1 MIDLHLHILPG
12 IDDGSSSL
20 EESVRMAKRLSEL
33 GFKGAFCT
41 SHYIADSPQAA
52 DNQTKNR
59 LREKL
64 QAELDKAGI
73 KLKLLPGNEI
83 YIDPKMVDF
92 LTTKKATCLGGD
104 FNARKKNQHVLFE
117 LPFYAEVSYLRDIIF
132 ELKAKDLVPVL
143 AHPERYLF
151 VQKKKEVI
159 FEIVKLGVKLQSNY
173 GSIVG
178 QYGGKAKKIM
188 KFLLKNR
195 LVSYLG
201 TDIHRAEGSLFLKFE
216 KAEKKII
223 KLIGETEYRKIIERG
238 DELAKPFLNN

>member
-52 DNQTKNR
+52 DNQTKNH

-73 KLKLLPGNEI
+73 KLKLMPGNEI
-83 YIDPKMVDF
+83 YIDPKMVDY
-92 LTTKKATCLGGD
+92 LTKGKASCLGD
-104 FNARKKNQHVLFE
+104 DLSSKKKHQHVLFE

-132 ELKAKDLVPVL
+132 ELKAKGLVPIL

-151 VQKKKEVI
+151 IQKKKEVI

-223 KLIGETEYRKIIERG
+223 KLIGEPEYRKIIERG

>member
-1 MIDLHLHILPG
+1 
-12 IDDGSSSL
+12 
-20 EESVRMAKRLSEL
+20 MAKRLSEL

-52 DNQTKNR
+52 DNQTKNH

-73 KLKLLPGNEI
+73 KLKLMPGNEI
-83 YIDPKMVDF
+83 YIDPKMVDY
-92 LTTKKATCLGGD
+92 LAKGKASCLGGELSS
-104 FNARKKNQHVLFE
+104 RKKHQHVLFE

-132 ELKAKDLVPVL
+132 ELKAKGLVPVL

-151 VQKKKEVI
+151 IQKKKEVI

>member
-1 MIDLHLHILPG
+1 
-12 IDDGSSSL
+12 
-20 EESVRMAKRLSEL
+20 MAKRLSEL

-83 YIDPKMVDF
+83 YIDPKMVDY
-92 LTTKKATCLGGD
+92 LTKGKASCLGGELSS
-104 FNARKKNQHVLFE
+104 KKKHQHILFE

-132 ELKAKDLVPVL
+132 ELKAKGLVPVL

-223 KLIGETEYRKIIERG
+223 KLIGEPEYRKIIEHG
-238 DELAKPFLNN
+238 DELAKPFLSN

>member
-1 MIDLHLHILPG
+1 
-12 IDDGSSSL
+12 
-20 EESVRMAKRLSEL
+20 MAKRLSEL
-33 GFKGAFCT
+33 GFRGAFCT

-52 DNQTKNR
+52 DNQIKNR

-64 QAELDKAGI
+64 QAELDKAEI

-132 ELKAKDLVPVL
+132 ELKAKGLVPVL

-151 VQKKKEVI
+151 IQKNKEAV
-159 FEIVKLGVKLQSNY
+159 FELKKLGVKLQSNY

-223 KLIGETEYRKIIERG
+223 KLIGEPEYRKIIERG

>member
-1 MIDLHLHILPG
+1 
-12 IDDGSSSL
+12 
-20 EESVRMAKRLSEL
+20 MAKRLSEL

-73 KLKLLPGNEI
+73 KLKLMPGNEI

-92 LTTKKATCLGGD
+92 LTTKKATCLGGGC
-104 FNARKKNQHVLFE
+104 NARKKNQHVLFE

-132 ELKAKDLVPVL
+132 ELKAKGLVPVL

-151 VQKKKEVI
+151 IQKKKEAI

-223 KLIGETEYRKIIERG
+223 KLIGEPEYRKIIEHG
-238 DELAKPFLNN
+238 DELAKPFLSN

>member
-1 MIDLHLHILPG
+1 
-12 IDDGSSSL
+12 
-20 EESVRMAKRLSEL
+20 MAKRLSEL

-73 KLKLLPGNEI
+73 KLKLMPGNEI

-132 ELKAKDLVPVL
+132 ELKAKGLVPVL

-151 VQKKKEVI
+151 IQKKKEAI

-223 KLIGETEYRKIIERG
+223 KLIGEPEYRKIIEHG
-238 DELAKPFLNN
+238 DELAKPFLSN

>member
-1 MIDLHLHILPG
+1 MIDLHLHILPE

-83 YIDPKMVDF
+83 YIDPKMVNF

-132 ELKAKDLVPVL
+132 ELKAKGLVLIL

-151 VQKKKEVI
+151 IQKKKETI

>member
-12 IDDGSSSL
+12 IDDGSGSI
-20 EESVRMAKRLSEL
+20 EESVKMARKLAGL
-33 GFKGAFCT
+33 GFNGVFCA

-64 QAELDKAGI
+64 QTELDKAGI
-73 KLKLLPGNEI
+73 KLKLMPGNEI
-83 YIDPKMVDF
+83 YIDPKMVDY
-92 LTTKKATCLGGD
+92 LTKGKASCLGGELSS
-104 FNARKKNQHVLFE
+104 RKRHQHVLFE

-132 ELKAKDLVPVL
+132 ELKAKGLVPVL

-151 VQKKKEVI
+151 IQKKKEAI

-188 KFLLKNR
+188 KFLLKNH

-216 KAEKKII
+216 KAEKKIV

-238 DELAKPFLNN
+238 DELAKPFLSN

>member
-1 MIDLHLHILPG
+1 
-12 IDDGSSSL
+12 
-20 EESVRMAKRLSEL
+20 MAKRLSEL

-83 YIDPKMVDF
+83 YIDPKMVDY
-92 LTTKKATCLGGD
+92 LTKGKASCLGGELSS
-104 FNARKKNQHVLFE
+104 KKKHQHVLFE

-132 ELKAKDLVPVL
+132 ELKAKGLVPVL

-216 KAEKKII
+216 KAEKKIV
-223 KLIGETEYRKIIERG
+223 KLIGEPEYRKIIERG

>member
-12 IDDGSSSL
+12 IDDGSESI
-20 EESVRMAKRLSEL
+20 EESVKMARKLVGL
-33 GFKGAFCT
+33 GFNGVFWT

-59 LREKL
+59 LREQL
-64 QAELDKAGI
+64 QTELDKAGI
-73 KLKLLPGNEI
+73 KLKLMPGNEI
-83 YIDPKMVDF
+83 YIDPKMVDY
-92 LTTKKATCLGGD
+92 LTKGKASCLGGEQ
-104 FNARKKNQHVLFE
+104 NSRKKHQHVLFE

-132 ELKAKDLVPVL
+132 ELKAKGLVPVL

-151 VQKKKEVI
+151 IQKKKEAI

-223 KLIGETEYRKIIERG
+223 KLIGETEYRKIIEHG

>member
-12 IDDGSSSL
+12 IDDGSGSI
-20 EESVRMAKRLSEL
+20 EESVKMARKLAGL
-33 GFKGAFCT
+33 GFNGVFCT
-41 SHYIADSPQAA
+41 SHYIADSPQVA

-59 LREKL
+59 LREQL
-64 QAELDKAGI
+64 QTELDKAGI
-73 KLKLLPGNEI
+73 KLKLMPGNEI
-83 YIDPKMVDF
+83 YIDPKMVDY
-92 LTTKKATCLGGD
+92 LVKGKASCLGGEL
-104 FNARKKNQHVLFE
+104 NNRSKHQHVLFE

-132 ELKAKDLVPVL
+132 ELKAKGLVPVL

-151 VQKKKEVI
+151 IQKKKEVI

-201 TDIHRAEGSLFLKFE
+201 TDIHRAEGSLFLEFE

-223 KLIGETEYRKIIERG
+223 KIIGETEYRKIIANG

>member
-1 MIDLHLHILPG
+1 
-12 IDDGSSSL
+12 
-20 EESVRMAKRLSEL
+20 MAKRLSEL

-117 LPFYAEVSYLRDIIF
+117 LPFYTEVSYLRDIIF
-132 ELKAKDLVPVL
+132 ELKAKGLVPIL

-151 VQKKKEVI
+151 VQKKKEAI

-223 KLIGETEYRKIIERG
+223 KLIGEPEYRKIIERG

>member
-73 KLKLLPGNEI
+73 KL
-83 YIDPKMVDF
+83 
-92 LTTKKATCLGGD
+92 
-104 FNARKKNQHVLFE
+104 
-117 LPFYAEVSYLRDIIF
+117 
-132 ELKAKDLVPVL
+132 
-143 AHPERYLF
+143 
-151 VQKKKEVI
+151 
-159 FEIVKLGVKLQSNY
+159 
-173 GSIVG
+173 
-178 QYGGKAKKIM
+178 
-188 KFLLKNR
+188 
-195 LVSYLG
+195 
-201 TDIHRAEGSLFLKFE
+201 
-216 KAEKKII
+216 
-223 KLIGETEYRKIIERG
+223 G
-238 DELAKPFLNN
+238 DEILAIKNEEGDLSWWRL

>member
-1 MIDLHLHILPG
+1 
-12 IDDGSSSL
+12 
-20 EESVRMAKRLSEL
+20 MAKRLSEL
-33 GFKGAFCT
+33 GFRGAFCT

-52 DNQTKNR
+52 DNQIKNR

-64 QAELDKAGI
+64 QAELDKAEI

-83 YIDPKMVDF
+83 YIDPKMVDY
-92 LTTKKATCLGGD
+92 LTKGKASCLGGELSS
-104 FNARKKNQHVLFE
+104 KKKHQHVLFE

-132 ELKAKDLVPVL
+132 ELKAKGLVPIL

-159 FEIVKLGVKLQSNY
+159 FELKKLGVKLQSNY

-223 KLIGETEYRKIIERG
+223 KLIGEPEYRKIIERG

>member
-12 IDDGSSSL
+12 IDDGSGSI
-20 EESVRMAKRLSEL
+20 EESVKMARKLVGL
-33 GFKGAFCT
+33 GFNGVFCT
-41 SHYIADSPQAA
+41 SHYIADSPQVAN
-52 DNQTKNR
+52 NQAKNR

-64 QAELDKAGI
+64 QIELDKAGI
-73 KLKLLPGNEI
+73 KLKLMPGNEI

-132 ELKAKDLVPVL
+132 ELKAKGLVPVL

-151 VQKKKEVI
+151 IQKKKEVI

-238 DELAKPFLNN
+238 DELARPFLSN

>member
-1 MIDLHLHILPG
+1 
-12 IDDGSSSL
+12 
-20 EESVRMAKRLSEL
+20 MAKRLSEL

-83 YIDPKMVDF
+83 YIDPKMVNF

-132 ELKAKDLVPVL
+132 ELKAKGLVLIL

-151 VQKKKEVI
+151 IQKKKETI

>member
-1 MIDLHLHILPG
+1 MIDLHLHILPE

-132 ELKAKDLVPVL
+132 ELKAKGLVPVL

-151 VQKKKEVI
+151 IQKNKEAV
-159 FEIVKLGVKLQSNY
+159 FELKKLGVKLQSNY

-188 KFLLKNR
+188 KFLLKKR

-201 TDIHRAEGSLFLKFE
+201 TDIHRSEGSLFLKFE

-223 KLIGETEYRKIIERG
+223 KLIGEPEYRKIIERG

>member
-1 MIDLHLHILPG
+1 
-12 IDDGSSSL
+12 
-20 EESVRMAKRLSEL
+20 MAKRLSEL

-83 YIDPKMVDF
+83 YIDPKMVDY
-92 LTTKKATCLGGD
+92 LTKGKASCLGD
-104 FNARKKNQHVLFE
+104 ELSSKKKRQHVLFE

-132 ELKAKDLVPVL
+132 ELKAKGLVPIL

-151 VQKKKEVI
+151 IQKNKEAV
-159 FEIVKLGVKLQSNY
+159 FELKKLGVKLQSNY

-223 KLIGETEYRKIIERG
+223 KLIGEPEYRKIIERG

>member
-12 IDDGSSSL
+12 IDDGSSSM

-52 DNQTKNR
+52 DNQTKNH

-73 KLKLLPGNEI
+73 KLKLMPGNEI
-83 YIDPKMVDF
+83 YIDPKMVDY
-92 LTTKKATCLGGD
+92 LAKGKASCLGGEL
-104 FNARKKNQHVLFE
+104 NSRKKHQHVLFE

-132 ELKAKDLVPVL
+132 ELKAKGLVPVL

-151 VQKKKEVI
+151 IQKKKEAI

-188 KFLLKNR
+188 KFLLKNC

-223 KLIGETEYRKIIERG
+223 KLIGETEYRKIIEHG

>member
-188 KFLLKNR
+188 KFLLKNC

-223 KLIGETEYRKIIERG
+223 KLIGETEYRKIIEHG

>member
-83 YIDPKMVDF
+83 YIDPKMVDY
-92 LTTKKATCLGGD
+92 LTKGKASCLGGELSS
-104 FNARKKNQHVLFE
+104 KKKHQHVLFE

-132 ELKAKDLVPVL
+132 ELKAKGLVPIL

-173 GSIVG
+173 GSIVD

-223 KLIGETEYRKIIERG
+223 KLIGEPEYRKIIERG

>member
-1 MIDLHLHILPG
+1 MIDLHLHILPE

-132 ELKAKDLVPVL
+132 ELKAKGLVPIL
-143 AHPERYLF
+143 AHPARYLF
-151 VQKKKEVI
+151 IQKKKEVI

-223 KLIGETEYRKIIERG
+223 KLIGETEYRKIIANG
-238 DELAKPFLNN
+238 DELAKPFLGA

>member
-1 MIDLHLHILPG
+1 M
-12 IDDGSSSL
+12 
-20 EESVRMAKRLSEL
+20 
-33 GFKGAFCT
+33 
-41 SHYIADSPQAA
+41 
-52 DNQTKNR
+52 
-59 LREKL
+59 
-64 QAELDKAGI
+64 
-73 KLKLLPGNEI
+73 
-83 YIDPKMVDF
+83 
-92 LTTKKATCLGGD
+92 
-104 FNARKKNQHVLFE
+104 
-117 LPFYAEVSYLRDIIF
+117 
-132 ELKAKDLVPVL
+132 PVL

-151 VQKKKEVI
+151 IQKKKEAI

-188 KFLLKNR
+188 KFLLKNC

-223 KLIGETEYRKIIERG
+223 KLIGETEYRKIIEHG

>member
-1 MIDLHLHILPG
+1 
-12 IDDGSSSL
+12 
-20 EESVRMAKRLSEL
+20 MAKRLSEL

-132 ELKAKDLVPVL
+132 ELKAKSLVPVL

-151 VQKKKEVI
+151 IQKKKEVV

-178 QYGGKAKKIM
+178 QYGGKAKTIM

-223 KLIGETEYRKIIERG
+223 KLIGETEYRKIIANG

>member
-1 MIDLHLHILPG
+1 
-12 IDDGSSSL
+12 
-20 EESVRMAKRLSEL
+20 MAKRLSEL

-73 KLKLLPGNEI
+73 KLKLMPGNEI

-132 ELKAKDLVPVL
+132 ELKAKGLVPVL

-151 VQKKKEVI
+151 VQKKQEVI

-223 KLIGETEYRKIIERG
+223 KLIGEPEYRKIIERG

>member
-1 MIDLHLHILPG
+1 MIDLHLHILPE

-132 ELKAKDLVPVL
+132 ELKAKGLVPIL

-151 VQKKKEVI
+151 IQKKKEVI

-223 KLIGETEYRKIIERG
+223 KLIGETEYRKIIANG
-238 DELAKPFLNN
+238 DELAKPFLGA

>member
-73 KLKLLPGNEI
+73 KLKLMPGNEI
-83 YIDPKMVDF
+83 YIDPKMVDY
-92 LTTKKATCLGGD
+92 LTKGKASCLGGELSS
-104 FNARKKNQHVLFE
+104 KKKHQHVLFE

-132 ELKAKDLVPVL
+132 ELKAKGLVPIL

-151 VQKKKEVI
+151 IQKKKEVI

-223 KLIGETEYRKIIERG
+223 KLIGEPEYRKIIERG

>member
-1 MIDLHLHILPG
+1 
-12 IDDGSSSL
+12 
-20 EESVRMAKRLSEL
+20 MARKLAGL
-33 GFKGAFCT
+33 GFNGVFCT
-41 SHYIADSPQAA
+41 SHYIADSQQAA

-73 KLKLLPGNEI
+73 KLKLMPGNEI
-83 YIDPKMVDF
+83 YIDPKMVDY
-92 LTTKKATCLGGD
+92 LAKGKASCLGGELSS
-104 FNARKKNQHVLFE
+104 RKKHQHVLFE

-132 ELKAKDLVPVL
+132 ELKAKGLVPVL

-151 VQKKKEVI
+151 IQKKKEAI

-223 KLIGETEYRKIIERG
+223 KLIGETEYRKIIANG

>member
-1 MIDLHLHILPG
+1 MIDLHLHILPE

-132 ELKAKDLVPVL
+132 ELKAKGLVPIL

-151 VQKKKEVI
+151 IQKKKEVI

-223 KLIGETEYRKIIERG
+223 KLIGETEYRKIIANG

>member
-1 MIDLHLHILPG
+1 MIDLHLHILPE

-83 YIDPKMVDF
+83 YIDPKMVDL

-132 ELKAKDLVPVL
+132 ELKAKGLVPIL

-151 VQKKKEVI
+151 IQKKKEVI

-223 KLIGETEYRKIIERG
+223 KLIGETEYRKIIANG
-238 DELAKPFLNN
+238 DELAKPFLGA

>member
-12 IDDGSSSL
+12 IDDGSGSI
-20 EESVRMAKRLSEL
+20 EESVKMARKLAGL
-33 GFKGAFCT
+33 GFNGVFCT
-41 SHYIADSPQAA
+41 SHYIADSPQVA

-73 KLKLLPGNEI
+73 KLKLMPGNEI
-83 YIDPKMVDF
+83 YIDPKMVDY
-92 LTTKKATCLGGD
+92 LAKGKASCLGGELSS
-104 FNARKKNQHVLFE
+104 RKKHQHVLFE

-132 ELKAKDLVPVL
+132 ELKAKGLVPVL

-151 VQKKKEVI
+151 IQKKKEAI

-223 KLIGETEYRKIIERG
+223 KIVGETEYRKIIANG
-238 DELAKPFLNN
+238 DELAKPFLGA

>member
-1 MIDLHLHILPG
+1 
-12 IDDGSSSL
+12 
-20 EESVRMAKRLSEL
+20 MARKLAGL
-33 GFKGAFCT
+33 GFNGVFCT
-41 SHYIADSPQAA
+41 SHYIADSPQVA

-73 KLKLLPGNEI
+73 KLKLMPGNEI
-83 YIDPKMVDF
+83 YIDPKMVDY
-92 LTTKKATCLGGD
+92 LAKGKASCLGGELSS
-104 FNARKKNQHVLFE
+104 RKKHQHVLFE

-132 ELKAKDLVPVL
+132 ELKAKGLVPVL

-151 VQKKKEVI
+151 IQKKKEAI

-223 KLIGETEYRKIIERG
+223 KIVGETEYRKIIANG
-238 DELAKPFLNN
+238 DELAKPFLGA

>member
-1 MIDLHLHILPG
+1 
-12 IDDGSSSL
+12 
-20 EESVRMAKRLSEL
+20 MAKRLSEL

-64 QAELDKAGI
+64 QTELDKAGI
-73 KLKLLPGNEI
+73 KLKLMPGNEI
-83 YIDPKMVDF
+83 YIDPKMVDY
-92 LTTKKATCLGGD
+92 LTKGKASCLGGELSS
-104 FNARKKNQHVLFE
+104 KKKHQHVLFE

-132 ELKAKDLVPVL
+132 ELKAKGLVPVL

-151 VQKKKEVI
+151 IQKKKEVV

-223 KLIGETEYRKIIERG
+223 KLIGESEYRKIIEHG

>member
-1 MIDLHLHILPG
+1 
-12 IDDGSSSL
+12 
-20 EESVRMAKRLSEL
+20 MAKRLSEL

-41 SHYIADSPQAA
+41 SHYIADSPQVA

-64 QAELDKAGI
+64 QTELDKAGI
-73 KLKLLPGNEI
+73 KLKLMPGNEI
-83 YIDPKMVDF
+83 YIDPKMVDY
-92 LTTKKATCLGGD
+92 LAKGKASCLGGELSS
-104 FNARKKNQHVLFE
+104 RKRHQHVLFE

-132 ELKAKDLVPVL
+132 ELKAKGLVPVL

-151 VQKKKEVI
+151 IQKKKEAI

-223 KLIGETEYRKIIERG
+223 KIIGESEYRKIIANG
-238 DELAKPFLNN
+238 DELAKPFLNS

>member
-223 KLIGETEYRKIIERG
+223 KLIGEPEYRKIIERG

>member
-12 IDDGSSSL
+12 IDDGSESI
-20 EESVRMAKRLSEL
+20 EESVKMARKLAGL
-33 GFKGAFCT
+33 GFNGVFCT

-59 LREKL
+59 LREQL

-73 KLKLLPGNEI
+73 KLKLMPGNEI

-104 FNARKKNQHVLFE
+104 FNTRKKNQHVLFE
-117 LPFYAEVSYLRDIIF
+117 LPFYAEVSYLRDMIF
-132 ELKAKDLVPVL
+132 ELKAKNIVPIL

-151 VQKKKEVI
+151 LQKKKEFAV
-159 FEIVKLGVKLQSNY
+159 ELVKLGVKLQGNF
-173 GSIVG
+173 GSMVG
-178 QYGGKAKKIM
+178 QYGSRANKTLKY
-188 KFLLKNR
+188 LLKNH
-195 LVSYLG
+195 LISYLG
-201 TDIHRAEGSLFLKFE
+201 TDLHHADGSLFLKFE

-223 KLIGETEYRKIIERG
+223 KLIGINEYKTIIQNG
-238 DELAKPFLNN
+238 DELAKLF